1 MSRQFDILTIDDEQ
15 VIIDAVDKICS
26 AEGFKVDSSID
37 AKNALEKLSKNTYK
51 IIVCDI
57 MMPDFDGF
65 EFLDEIMRRKISSP
79 VIMTTGYSTVENSV
93 RSLYNGAIDF
103 LPKPF
108 TADEILT
115 SVKRGLKYADIQ
127 KQIIESKI
135 KENDEL
141 IIYVPCPAKYFRLGY
156 ASWAVEENAGSIL
169 VGVTDLFLKTIE
181 RIDAI
186 ELFKIDDEIVQGNQC
201 AEIKSKD
208 GLIHNILSPLTGRI
222 IERNEEVLEDLN
234 IVEKDPY
241 FKGWFYRVFPSESEY
256 ELKQLIPC
264 SSDRV

>member
-1 MSRQFDILTIDDEQ
+1 MSRLYDILVIDDEQ
-15 VIIDAVDKICS
+15 VIVDAVDKICT

-79 VIMTTGYSTVENSV
+79 IIMTTGYSTVENSV

-108 TADEILT
+108 TVDEILA
-115 SVKRGLKYADIQ
+115 SVKRGMKYAEIQ
-127 KQIIESKI
+127 NMIKDSKL

-141 IIYVPCPAKYFRLGY
+141 IFYVPCPAKYFRLGY

-169 VGVTDLFLKTIE
+169 IGVTDLFLKTIE
-181 RIDAI
+181 RIDTI
-186 ELFKIDDEIVQGNQC
+186 ELFKIDDEIVQGNLC

-208 GLIHNILSPLTGRI
+208 GLTHSILSPVTGRI
-222 IERNEEVLEDLN
+222 IERNEEVLEDLS

-241 FKGWFYRVFPSESEY
+241 FKGWFYKIFPSESEY

-264 SSDRV
+264 SSDRN